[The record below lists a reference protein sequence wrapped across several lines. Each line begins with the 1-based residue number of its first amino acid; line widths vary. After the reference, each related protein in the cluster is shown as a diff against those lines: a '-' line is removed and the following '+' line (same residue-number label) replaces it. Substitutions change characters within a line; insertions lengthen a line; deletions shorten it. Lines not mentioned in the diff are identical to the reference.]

1 MRNRSWEKEVLFL
14 LLALSVCLYLF
25 APNEYSLSYCIYCF
39 AIYIVS
45 AIILLSNNIKS
56 YRSVFLFEVLFSFS
70 YLFVNYAYPVFIYSI
85 DPYFSL
91 FARGFNESVMTK
103 CTALASIGFVSY
115 CIGQFKEGKF
125 SNTKTLGNRYWMS
138 PVGIID
144 VTILSILLIL
154 FLIPNL
160 TALRSGYT
168 MEGAGGGFFFI
179 FALFYI
185 YKYFAC
191 SIGKTKAFVKFMLWG
206 LIGLYIVLNFLLG
219 NRGEPL
225 YLCVAILYCYH
236 VYVHKV
242 SLAKFS
248 LLAVIGLFVF
258 YFVGVTRISS
268 SQQGIQSRSE
278 RINDWEA
285 EDNVLRYANELII
298 NNRSLFVLVD
308 YADEKGH
315 SFGKTWSSNFF
326 SMVPYGQSFA
336 LNVLGIPKKDFSS
349 THLTTYIEFGEGD
362 PDAFGL
368 GTNLIGDIYLCY
380 GMIGVLILMF
390 LFGKTIRIVYE
401 KSRNRYSYYQ
411 MLYIIFIV
419 LSVYYNRASLF
430 SPMQMIAWTYALS
443 YLSRI
448 KK

>member
-1 MRNRSWEKEVLFL
+1 MGNHSWGKGVLFL
-14 LLALSVCLYLF
+14 LLAISVSLYIY
-25 APNEYSLSYCIYCF
+25 APNEYSLPYCIYCF
-39 AIYIVS
+39 AIYVVA

-56 YRSVFLFEVLFSFS
+56 YSSAFLFEVFFSFS
-70 YLFVNYAYPVFIYSI
+70 YLFVNYVYPVFIYGI

-91 FARGFNESVMTK
+91 FARGFNENIMTK

-115 CIGQFKEGKF
+115 SIGQFKDGKF
-125 SNTKTLGNRYWMS
+125 LNNQTTGNRFWLS
-138 PVGIID
+138 PVGFID
-144 VTILSILLIL
+144 ITILALLLIS

-168 MEGAGGGFFFI
+168 MEGSGGGFFFI

-191 SIGKTKAFVKFMLWG
+191 SIGKTKPFVKIVLWG
-206 LIGLYIVLNFLLG
+206 LIGLYVILNFLLG

-236 VYVHKV
+236 VYVHKI

-248 LLAVIGLFVF
+248 VIAAIGLFVF

-268 SQQGIQSRSE
+268 SQLGVQSRSE

-308 YADEKGH
+308 YAAEKGY
-315 SFGKTWSSNFF
+315 SYGITWSANFF

-336 LNVLGIPKKDFSS
+336 LKVLGIPKKDFSS
-349 THLTTYIEFGEGD
+349 THLTTYIEFGEGG

-368 GTNLIGDIYLCY
+368 GTNLIGDIYLSF
-380 GMIGVLILMF
+380 GMIGVLVLMF
-390 LFGKTIRIVYE
+390 LFGKMIRTIYE

-411 MLYIIFIV
+411 ILYMIFIV
-419 LSVYYNRASLF
+419 LSVYYTRASLF
-430 SPMQMIAWTYALS
+430 SPMQMVAWTYVLS
-443 YLSRI
+443 YLARI